1 MCQNITSVGPRYSRY
16 CPYTYIIKWPPS
28 RIHSFLTT
36 HLLNFQN
43 VESSTE
49 HSETTSSQEAFLP
62 TAGIVLSQTN
72 IESVL
77 RKDDLSDS
85 ILHNPQ
91 ITVDQPTAA
100 SAFTEQIEMSTKFE
114 KSHSSDRVCEL
125 AKPSTQIG
133 RSTSDKNLSLNFSAA
148 PVEEN
153 ALRSLKSGFASATNA
168 LVSPSSPLS
177 RLAKGVQNLST
188 NLDPRR
194 LRSGERSPEA
204 FQICDNTKVKEKWLT
219 TGCRSKLIPL

>member
-168 LVSPSSPLS
+168 LVSPSSPLRS
-177 RLAKGVQNLST
+177 RRGSKFVLKFWTPLASL
-188 NLDPRR
+188 L
-194 LRSGERSPEA
+194 SGERSPEA

>member
-1 MCQNITSVGPRYSRY
+1 MLRHTSNDLHFVL
-16 CPYTYIIKWPPS
+16 IFHIVF
-28 RIHSFLTT
+28 FLKEK
-36 HLLNFQN
+36 LFFDKIGLFFQN

-49 HSETTSSQEAFLP
+49 LTETTSSQEAFLP

-77 RKDDLSDS
+77 NKDSLTNS

-91 ITVDQPTAA
+91 IIVDQPTAA
-100 SAFTEQIEMSTKFE
+100 CAPVEEIQMSTKFE

-148 PVEEN
+148 AVEEN

-177 RLAKGVQNLST
+177 RLAKGVQNLSS

-194 LRSGERSPEA
+194 LRSGERSPEG
-204 FQICDNTKVKEKWLT
+204 FQIYENAKVKEKWLT
-219 TGCRSKLIPL
+219 SGCRSKLIPL